1 MTDKEKYFQF
11 LSNLRETGITNMY
24 GAGPYLEREFE
35 LTRNEAREV
44 VLQWMKEYRPVSSLS
59 NSTQSY

>member
-1 MTDKEKYFQF
+1 MTDKERYFQF

-24 GAGPYLEREFE
+24 GAGPYLESEFE
-35 LTRNEAREV
+35 LTRNEARDI

-59 NSTQSY
+59 NSTQTS

>member
-1 MTDKEKYFQF
+1 MTDKERYFQF

-24 GAGPYLEREFE
+24 GAGPYLEKEFE

-59 NSTQSY
+59 NSPQAS

>member
-24 GAGPYLEREFE
+24 GAGPYLESEFE

-59 NSTQSY
+59 NSTQAS